1 MDRRDPRAREL
12 ADVQSERVSRHIRTS
27 ERRNRAIQDLYE
39 PGSTFKIVTASAALE
54 QHVVQP
60 DDQVD
65 VRGGLIRFG
74 SRVIH
79 DTHDYGVLSFT
90 DVIVKSSNVGA
101 IKVGLRLGPERLGIY
116 ARRFGFGR
124 PSSPDFPGESPGILW
139 DPAKQTDSA
148 LASMA
153 MGYQV
158 GVTPLQMAAAVS
170 SVANGGELLQPRVV
184 RAVVRDGGAF
194 RFRARS
200 SGARSTRA
208 SRPS

>member
-1 MDRRDPRAREL
+1 
-12 ADVQSERVSRHIRTS
+12 V
-27 ERRNRAIQDLYE
+27 
-39 PGSTFKIVTASAALE
+39 
-54 QHVVQP
+54 
-60 DDQVD
+60 
-65 VRGGLIRFG
+65 
-74 SRVIH
+74 H

-90 DVIVKSSNVGA
+90 DVIVKSSNIGA

-139 DPAKQTDSA
+139 DPAKQNDSA

-170 SVANGGELLQPRVV
+170 SVANGGQLIQPRVV
-184 RAVVRDGGAF
+184 RAVVRDG
-194 RFRARS
+194 RRVPVPRK
-200 SGARSTRA
+200 
-208 SRPS
+208 SRPACDQRGRRGGA